1 MSTEALSARDLT
13 NHLVARAALAEHA
26 PERAAHA
33 ACEIASQQLSRSL
46 GPIGFNGLFTRALVQ
61 AEAEHPLL
69 RELRLERGTATPM
82 PPITDVVAKYG
93 PEPVADALRAAL
105 VTMFELLARLVGM
118 DVVVRLVERNPHAGL
133 QETEDGR

>member
-26 PERAAHA
+26 PERAANA
-33 ACEIASQQLSRSL
+33 ACEIACKQLSRSL

-69 RELRLERGTATPM
+69 RELRLVRGTASPM
-82 PPITDVVAKYG
+82 PPIADAVAKYG
-93 PEPVADALRAAL
+93 PQPVADALSATLVAL
-105 VTMFELLARLVGM
+105 FELLARLVGM
-118 DVVVRLVERNPHAGL
+118 DVVVRLVERNPPAGM
-133 QETEDGR
+133 QDAEDGR